1 MWERSAKLKKSP
13 ARYLLWARWSS
24 YTLRTFSS
32 FASSLFT
39 TFSSVSNPR
48 PGANTSWNTMADTV
62 GLKFCASTSS
72 HWFTIALSLVVFP
85 TKHVPCSL
93 YFSEMYLEMA
103 RDSAAHNVQCH
114 DKSSGLFMESHVEQQ
129 LRRWESSKQSL
140 HLCHRE
146 LHSAW
151 AAWCYIHHRM
161 HTRTVLCALLYES
174 AKQTLSLHIR
184 VFLSAIWINN
194 LIALTW
200 LEHAI
205 ISGRSWVESA
215 DQRVST
221 LHPVGLESVQ
231 TAAKT
236 IDTFTREEREKTSTK
251 LITRDGQGKKSRN
264 RKRQNILDNNN
275 NKNNNK
281 QSKTLKSHTY
291 ACMSK
296 RRSEV
301 A

>member
-1 MWERSAKLKKSP
+1 MCT
-13 ARYLLWARWSS
+13 LLWECK
-24 YTLRTFSS
+24 T
-32 FASSLFT
+32 
-39 TFSSVSNPR
+39 
-48 PGANTSWNTMADTV
+48 DT
-62 GLKFCASTSS
+62 
-72 HWFTIALSLVVFP
+72 
-85 TKHVPCSL
+85 
-93 YFSEMYLEMA
+93 
-103 RDSAAHNVQCH
+103 
-114 DKSSGLFMESHVEQQ
+114 
-129 LRRWESSKQSL
+129 
-140 HLCHRE
+140 
-146 LHSAW
+146 
-151 AAWCYIHHRM
+151 
-161 HTRTVLCALLYES
+161 
-174 AKQTLSLHIR
+174 LHIR

-231 TAAKT
+231 TAAKR

-264 RKRQNILDNNN
+264 RKRQNILDTNN

-291 ACMSK
+291 DIVCMSK
-296 RRSEV
+296 RRRWLNFIHTCIFKNSGFLWAPV
-301 A
+301 ARLTGSITKSSTFFSKIVARTRAVQVDPGSPYIFSAISAKFSFKSTLQLFVCNKN